1 MVFCLPMHAISLF
14 LVGLGLLFTGI
25 NYLTNVLKYIGSQT
39 FRKLATK
46 FMSPRWKA
54 MLFGVGSGVFLQS
67 TSAALVILASI
78 NCTGGITVPQAM
90 AILTGFSIGNCVLP
104 FLVSINIKVASF
116 FVVGLSSIALY
127 FAKSD
132 RLRNACTLLL
142 GLGLIFFGIETM
154 LDGVEPIR
162 NQLWFTTL
170 MEKSSSWSL
179 LTILAGAVLG
189 FIVQSSSA
197 VTLVAIGLT
206 KGKFLTGPQA
216 FLIMYGAA
224 IGSTTFK
231 VFLGS
236 AFKGSGRQLVRFVNI
251 FNYTGAGIF
260 IILYYIETLLHVP
273 LVMAL
278 LNRITPIPEKQ
289 TAIAFLLFNLTAAV
303 IVSIFHTPLA
313 AWLARSLPPTEEEN
327 LSRPKYLWNI
337 GEGDPDT
344 TLGLIRKEE
353 LRELEQVAGFIET
366 ARDSYAGLDLKSR
379 EESFKMLS
387 REISSAIASISSL
400 RMNQSTAIRH
410 SYCQTFQTLIVQLA
424 DSMADA
430 VRSINS
436 ARSIP
441 AMESTGNLCLETVDF
456 LFMYALEAIES
467 GIIETKEVQTFYSEK
482 GPRMAFLRAA
492 YLEANQQSSSD
503 ERSYLLNLTI
513 RVEKVI
519 WLLNRLLNL
528 ELEEAGK

>member
-1 MVFCLPMHAISLF
+1 MHALALF

-25 NYLTNVLKYIGSQT
+25 KYLTNVLKYIGSQT
-39 FRKLATK
+39 FRKMATQ
-46 FMSPRWKA
+46 FMSPGWKA
-54 MLFGVGSGVFLQS
+54 MLFGAGSGAFLQS

-90 AILTGFSIGNCVLP
+90 AILTGFSVGNCVLP
-104 FLVSINIKVASF
+104 FLVSINIKLASF
-116 FVVGLSSIALY
+116 FVVGISSIALY
-127 FAKSD
+127 FLKSD
-132 RLRNACTLLL
+132 RLRSACTLLF

-162 NQLWFTTL
+162 SEPWFTAMMTA
-170 MEKSSSWSL
+170 SRSWSL
-179 LTILAGAVLG
+179 LTILVGAVLG

-206 KGKFLTGPQA
+206 KGQFLTGPQA

-224 IGSTTFK
+224 LGSTTFK
-231 VFLGS
+231 MVLGS

-260 IILYYIETLLHVP
+260 IILYYVETLLHVP

-278 LNRITPIPEKQ
+278 LDRLTPIPEKQ

-327 LSRPKYLWNI
+327 LSRPRYLWNF
-337 GEGDPDT
+337 GQEDPDT
-344 TLGLIRKEE
+344 ALDLIRKEE
-353 LRELEQVAGFIET
+353 IRELEQVAGFIKT
-366 ARDSYAGLDLKSR
+366 ARDSYAGLDLKGR
-379 EESFKMLS
+379 EESFKALA
-387 REISSAIASISSL
+387 REISSVIASISSL
-400 RMNQSTAIRH
+400 HMDKQTAIRF
-410 SYCQTFQTLIVQLA
+410 SYRQTFQTLIVQLA

-441 AMESTGNLCLETVDF
+441 AMEPTGNLCLETLDF
-456 LFMYALEAIES
+456 LTVYALDAIES

-482 GPRMAFLRAA
+482 GPRMAGLRAA

-528 ELEEAGK
+528 ELEETGG

>member
-1 MVFCLPMHAISLF
+1 MHALSLF

-25 NYLTNVLKYIGSQT
+25 NYLTNVLKHIGSRP

-54 MLFGVGSGVFLQS
+54 MIFGAGSGVFLQS

-78 NCTGGITVPQAM
+78 NCTGGITIPQAM
-90 AILTGFSIGNCVLP
+90 AILTGFSVGNCVLP
-104 FLVSINIKVASF
+104 FLVSFNIELASF
-116 FVVGLSSIALY
+116 FIVGISSIALY

-132 RLRNACTLLL
+132 RLRNACTLLF

-162 NQLWFTTL
+162 YESWFTAMMTA
-170 MEKSSSWSL
+170 SRNWSL

-206 KGKFLTGPQA
+206 KGQFLTGPQA

-224 IGSTTFK
+224 LGSTTFK
-231 VFLGS
+231 MVLGS

-251 FNYTGAGIF
+251 FNYIGAGIF
-260 IILYYIETLLHVP
+260 IILYYVETLLHVP

-278 LNRITPIPEKQ
+278 LNRITPIAEKQ
-289 TAIAFLLFNLTAAV
+289 TAVAFLLFNLTAAV
-303 IVSIFHTPLA
+303 IVSILHTPLA

-327 LSRPKYLWNI
+327 LSQPKYLWNI
-337 GEGDPDT
+337 GEEDPDT
-344 TLGLIRKEE
+344 VIGLVRKEE

-366 ARDSYAGLDLKSR
+366 ARNSHEGLDLKNR
-379 EESFKMLS
+379 EESFKTLS
-387 REISSAIASISSL
+387 REISSVIASISSL
-400 RMNQSTAIRH
+400 GMNQSTAIRH

-456 LFMYALEAIES
+456 LIMYALNAMQS
-467 GIIETKEVQTFYSEK
+467 GIIETKEVQAFYSEK
-482 GPRMAFLRAA
+482 GPRMAGLRAA
-492 YLEANQQSSSD
+492 YLEVNQQSSSD

-528 ELEEAGK
+528 ELEEIGE